1 MPANQ
6 LLAGMVIASVPL
18 IVLFLIFQRHIITGL
33 TAGSLK
39 G

>member
-6 LLAGMVIASVPL
+6 LLAGMVMASIPL
-18 IVLFLIFQRHIITGL
+18 LVIFLIFQRHIIAGL